1 MLEVCCP
8 SEAGDK
14 VRAVNA
20 KNDGDVPAPDESIID
35 RLEQAAIE
43 AEIQTGFREETVEEA
58 KRHVLLRLGQIL
70 VGFLVVFAGLLMLP
84 LPGPGMLTLAAG
96 LAILAPEVPF
106 ARRLLVQVRKRLPSD
121 AEGKVPLR
129 IVFGGLALSVLGVC
143 FSIWW
148 SFIR

>member
-1 MLEVCCP
+1 MNPHE
-8 SEAGDK
+8 
-14 VRAVNA
+14 
-20 KNDGDVPAPDESIID
+20 DGDEPLPDEGFVD
-35 RLEQAAIE
+35 RIEQAAIA
-43 AEIQTGFREETVEEA
+43 AEFETGRVEETVAEA
-58 KRHVLLRLGQIL
+58 KRHILLRLGQIL
-70 VGFLVVFAGLLMLP
+70 LGTLVVVAGLLMLP

-129 IVFGGLALSVLGVC
+129 LVFAGLAVSVFGVG

-148 SFIR
+148 TFIR

>member
-8 SEAGDK
+8 SEAGNK

-20 KNDGDVPAPDESIID
+20 TNDGDVPAPDESIID

-43 AEIQTGFREETVEEA
+43 AEIETGFREETVEEA

-129 IVFGGLALSVLGVC
+129 IVFGGLALSVIGVC